1 MKKIYCKYCGLELEK
16 GSCRCDQ
23 YSLAGKRKVNENKIC
38 DTCGRKI
45 DDDAIFCPY
54 CGIPLNVDGNI
65 KPLQKEL
72 RGEGAV
78 DVLELYRKADE
89 RNGIKPRK
97 SGDLKLSVVATFSI
111 IFFMLVIVFSTFIL
125 PIIKRKIADYQLKKE
140 LESAAIY
147 DEIQF
152 NESSGGVIVETSQPV
167 IELKDTWIRR
177 DGFFYAFDKNGDPVV
192 DDWVTE
198 TDENGEEQK
207 YYFDIDGRLVVNSWI
222 DGEYYVGSD
231 GAMLKDQATP
241 DGAYVDEDGR
251 VLLQMGEG
259 VEVTRETY
267 VYYEHPNDTETI
279 AASNMK
285 SNISGEIKG
294 VDPEKKYELYV
305 KQIRQERETVTRGD
319 QRCNIIYYVPLI
331 DGSDERE
338 VKRINEEL
346 ETSFASFKD
355 ALIRMANGTG
365 ELPKSIIFNTIEQRN
380 LTSNRMNILTHGR
393 VLPRKGLTEKKK
405 FRFVYDRKSKKVEM
419 RDITD

>member
-1 MKKIYCKYCGLELEK
+1 MRSKNKEIKKK
-16 GSCRCDQ
+16 
-23 YSLAGKRKVNENKIC
+23 KVC
-38 DTCGRKI
+38 DTCDRKI

-54 CGIPLNVDGNI
+54 CGIPLDVDGNI
-65 KPLQKEL
+65 RSLQKEL

-78 DVLELYRKADE
+78 DVLDLYKKADE
-89 RNGIKPRK
+89 KRGIKPKR
-97 SGDLKLSVVATFSI
+97 SGDLRISVVATFSI
-111 IFFMLVIVFSTFIL
+111 IFLMLVITFTTFVL
-125 PIIKRKIADYQLKKE
+125 PIIKQKIADYRLKKE

-147 DEIQF
+147 DEMQ
-152 NESSGGVIVETSQPV
+152 NDELSNNKIVETSQPV
-167 IELKDTWIRR
+167 IELKDTWIKR

-207 YYFDIDGRLVVNSWI
+207 YYFDIDGKLVVNSWI

-231 GAMLKDQATP
+231 GAMLKDQETP

-305 KQIRQERETVTRGD
+305 KKLRQERETVIKGD
-319 QRCNIIYYVPLI
+319 LKCNITYYVPI
-331 DGSDERE
+331 MDGSDERE
-338 VKRINEEL
+338 VTRINAEL
-346 ETSFASFKD
+346 ESTFVLFKE
-355 ALIRMANGTG
+355 AIVRMANESR
-365 ELPKSIIFNTIEQRN
+365 ELPKSIIFNTIEQRT
-380 LTSNRMNILTHGR
+380 LTSNRINILAHGK

-405 FRFVYDRKSKKVEM
+405 IRFVYDRKSKKIEV
-419 RDITD
+419 RDITE